1 MPVNIYSTEKR
12 AFIIVPRKF
21 KYIIA
26 EILVKKNVGFENPAF
41 WGEKFF
47 TRCELQ
53 CVSLFN

>member
-41 WGEKFF
+41 WVEKFSVDGKE
-47 TRCELQ
+47 RR
-53 CVSLFN
+53 V